1 MISKD
6 TLEEL
11 ENTYDIREMIR
22 NEKYSRDYLKGIQ
35 DVLSTLKVIFN
46 NQYKEG
52 TEGTTSVIKPSNPVD
67 YLWVEREVD
76 N

>member
-11 ENTYDIREMIR
+11 ENTYDIRMMIR

-35 DVLSTLKVIFN
+35 DVLSTLKVIYD
-46 NQYKEG
+46 NQLKEG
-52 TEGTTSVIKPSNPVD
+52 TEGTITDTLSDKP
-67 YLWVEREVD
+67 LWVNRE
-76 N
+76 

>member
-6 TLEEL
+6 TLEDL

-22 NEKYSRDYLKGIQ
+22 NEKYSRDYLKGVQ

-52 TEGTTSVIKPSNPVD
+52 TEGTTSVIEQKDPLD
-67 YLWVEREVD
+67 YLWIKREVD